1 MNRKKMY
8 EKPSLEVVELKQQE
22 ALLAGSGG
30 LEKSNGYTGDT
41 DPFAEP

>member
-1 MNRKKMY
+1 MKQKKY
-8 EKPSLEVVELKQQE
+8 EKPSIEVVELKQQE

-30 LEKSNGYTGDT
+30 LETPSDYTKGD